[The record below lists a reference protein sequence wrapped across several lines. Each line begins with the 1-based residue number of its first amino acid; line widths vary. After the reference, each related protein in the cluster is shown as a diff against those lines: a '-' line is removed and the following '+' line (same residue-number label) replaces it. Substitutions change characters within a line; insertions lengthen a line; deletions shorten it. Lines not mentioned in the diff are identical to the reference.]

1 MKALRTRRSIAPRT
15 ARLTLNRTVQDT
27 RSELR
32 KITWPT
38 REETVRLTIVVLAL
52 SVVLALFLGVVV
64 DQAFFWVYRQ
74 LVGL

>member
-1 MKALRTRRSIAPRT
+1 MRSRRSVSPRL
-15 ARLTLNRTVQDT
+15 RPNLNRTYKDT

-38 REETVRLTIVVLAL
+38 REETIRLTLVVIVL
-52 SVVLALFLGVVV
+52 SIAMALFLGVIV
-64 DQAFFWVYRQ
+64 DELFFWIYRQ

>member
-1 MKALRTRRSIAPRT
+1 MSPKLRPRI
-15 ARLTLNRTVQDT
+15 NRTYNDT

-38 REETVRLTIVVLAL
+38 REETIRLTLVVIAL
-52 SVVLALFLGVVV
+52 SIVLSIFLGVIV
-64 DQAFFWVYRQ
+64 DEVFFWIYRQ

>member
-1 MKALRTRRSIAPRT
+1 MRSRRSVSPRL
-15 ARLTLNRTVQDT
+15 RPNLNRAYKDT

-38 REETVRLTIVVLAL
+38 REETIRLTLVVIVL
-52 SVVLALFLGVVV
+52 SIAMALFLGVIV
-64 DQAFFWVYRQ
+64 DELFFWIYRQ

>member
-1 MKALRTRRSIAPRT
+1 MSPRLRPSI
-15 ARLTLNRTVQDT
+15 NRTYNDT

-38 REETVRLTIVVLAL
+38 REETIRLTLVVIAL
-52 SVVLALFLGVVV
+52 SIILSIFLGVIV
-64 DQAFFWVYRQ
+64 DEVFFWIYRQ